1 MDKRNEKLN
10 ELDEIEKTAGNLLK
24 ELNNLEDLQDF
35 STPQTNY
42 LELIKTMQN
51 EMKETIL
58 RGIESNDRDTFLK
71 GLEFY
76 EKNFTIL
83 SNIGDKQVCE
93 DYQHEMIQ
101 ILTDLV
107 VHFKIEINDPLRRY
121 FIIISLQYVA
131 KIYEDAKN
139 FDRAIEIR
147 LTISN
152 LLNSWAAALEYSSI
166 FLDYLLGDEI
176 SKASEF
182 LRRFDKLESKIYLKS
197 SDVIE
202 QSVQSKR
209 IITLKE
215 FCENVLSGVT
225 KDLPVFFGDAKEL
238 LDDLKITDNFAFNQV
253 LYLFDLYLKK
263 YESKALLEKEIPI
276 EPHSPITS
284 ESQLLSNI
292 KNVVLESI
300 GSQAIPANKASK
312 RVSFDTSTLVTELKQ
327 FISSSIKTLSQE
339 IVSNLSKY
347 TMAAPRTQV
356 RGSSHRFDE
365 NTPEI
370 KIVGSVDPDEKPK
383 RPKLSDVL
391 DSIVVS
397 E

>member
-1 MDKRNEKLN
+1 MDKRKEKLN

-107 VHFKIEINDPLRRY
+107 VHFKVEINDPLRRY

-202 QSVQSKR
+202 QSLQSKR

-263 YESKALLEKEIPI
+263 YESKAQVEKEIPI
-276 EPHSPITS
+276 EPPSPITS

-312 RVSFDTSTLVTELKQ
+312 GVSFDTSTLVTELKQ

-339 IVSNLSKY
+339 IVTNLSKY
-347 TMAAPRTQV
+347 TSAAPRTQV

-365 NTPEI
+365 NAPEI